1 MKAILKFNLDDSD
14 DVMAH
19 TRCVKALDMA
29 LAMWAF
35 SGRLRRI
42 VDESEDGKYIDEDL
56 VSKAWEQSLEEY
68 EINLNTLIN

>member
-1 MKAILKFNLDDSD
+1 MKALLRFDLDDSD

-19 TRCVKALDMA
+19 NRCVKALDMA

>member
-1 MKAILKFNLDDSD
+1 MKAKIEFDLNDLDDN
-14 DVMAH
+14 MAH
-19 TRCVKALDMA
+19 MRCVKSLDMA

-56 VSKAWEQSLEEY
+56 VTKAWEQSLQEY
-68 EINLNTLIN
+68 EINLDSLIN

>member
-19 TRCVKALDMA
+19 TRCVKSLDMA

-35 SGRLRRI
+35 SNRLRKI
-42 VDESEDGKYIDEDL
+42 VDESKDGKYIDEEL
-56 VSKAWEQSLEEY
+56 VSNAWQKSLQEY
-68 EINLNTLIN
+68 EIDIDSLIS

>member
-19 TRCVKALDMA
+19 TRCVKSLDMA

-35 SGRLRRI
+35 SNRLRKI